1 MILTKLKD
9 FADEQMTLP
18 PAMYA
23 ELKIRYLIDLN
34 LDGTL
39 KGNFVPLG
47 GDTKAN
53 KRGNPFIVPFVGRTV
68 GIKPKLLADS
78 AEYVLGIPRPD
89 SKLDRVADC
98 HQQFKDLIQKCW
110 EATQDPKLQAI
121 QIFLNGWQPEK
132 LADCLPSGFK
142 IDKFDAS
149 DNITFQV
156 DGVIIADARSSN
168 HQIEQFWAKLT
179 SGEREDSKES
189 GAMATCLITGEE
201 GLVVQRMP
209 LLIKGLIGGQP
220 SGTALVSAN
229 SDPFTSYGLKNS
241 LTSPISRSA
250 AEKFAKA
257 LNHLLAD
264 NRHRIYIGSTAYV
277 FWTKEE
283 IDSDFI
289 NLLKDPTI
297 EEVKNLLE
305 SPLSASQMYGV
316 KSQDFYALSL
326 SASMARSV
334 IRDWLETSISNV
346 EGHLREWF
354 TNQRIV
360 NNDGVI
366 GKPMNIYALAA
377 SVYRDANKEM
387 QSTVPTALIRHALH
401 GSRLSDD
408 LLIKLVNR
416 NRAEQDI
423 TYPRAAFIK
432 IILISQGKIA
442 MSEME
447 SLTLNPQLEGQEKAA
462 YHCGRLLA
470 ELEAIQRSALGNIN
484 ASLVDRYYGAASS
497 TPAKAFSPLMRGVQ
511 THLGKLRKNSPGINK
526 LREEQLEEI
535 MSHFTDGKFPNTL
548 NIGHQAIFA
557 LGYYHQRAAN
567 RAAMNAA
574 KAAKDAKTN
583 SQVLNQSP

>member
-1 MILTKLKD
+1 MILTKLND
-9 FADEQMTLP
+9 FANEQMTLP
-18 PAMYA
+18 PVNYR
-23 ELKIRYLIDLN
+23 KINVSWFIDLD
-34 LDGTL
+34 LDGSL
-39 KGNFVPLG
+39 IGFIPVGGESKSKKGKEIIAPYI
-47 GDTKAN
+47 
-53 KRGNPFIVPFVGRTV
+53 KRS
-68 GIKPKLLADS
+68 GIKPNPQLLVDNG
-78 AEYVLGIPRPD
+78 EYILGIVRAKSSPD
-89 SKLDRVADC
+89 RAIKC
-98 HQQFKDLIQKCW
+98 HESFKYLMILCH
-110 EATQDPKLQAI
+110 ET
-121 QIFLNGWQPEK
+121 
-132 LADCLPSGFK
+132 
-142 IDKFDAS
+142 
-149 DNITFQV
+149 
-156 DGVIIADARSSN
+156 
-168 HQIEQFWAKLT
+168 
-179 SGEREDSKES
+179 
-189 GAMATCLITGEE
+189 TGEE
-201 GLVVQRMP
+201 NLTAVNIFLSKWNPSDLQLIPNGFSPEDNLTFRVNNIILGDASLSIKSIEKFWEKHTSKSSDDVEDSSTQMFCLVTGELSSVVRRMP
-209 LLIKGLIGGQP
+209 ESIRGLIGGQP
-220 SGTALVSAN
+220 SGTELVSAN
-229 SDPFTSYGLKNS
+229 KKPFTSYGLENS

-305 SPLSASQMYGV
+305 SPLSASQMHGV
-316 KSQDFYALSL
+316 ESQDFYALSL

-334 IRDWLETSISNV
+334 VRDWLETTISHV
-346 EGHLREWF
+346 EEHLRQWF

-360 NNDGVI
+360 NNDGEI
-366 GKPMNIYALAA
+366 GKPLSIYTLAA
-377 SVYRDANKEM
+377 SVYRDASKEM
-387 QSTVPTALIRHALH
+387 QSTVPTVLIRHALH

-423 TYPRAAFIK
+423 TYPRAVFIK
-432 IILISQGKIA
+432 LILISQGKIA
-442 MSEME
+442 MSKME
-447 SLTLNPQLEGQEKAA
+447 SLNLNPQLEGQEKAA

-511 THLGKLRKNSPGINK
+511 THLGKLRKNAPGINK
-526 LREEQLEEI
+526 MREEQLEEI
-535 MSHFTDGKFPNTL
+535 VSHFTDGKLPNTL
-548 NIGHQAIFA
+548 NVGNQAIFA

-567 RAAMNAA
+567 RAAMNVA

-583 SQVLNQSP
+583 PQV

>member
-1 MILTKLKD
+1 MILTKLND
-9 FADEQMTLP
+9 FATEQMTLP

-23 ELKIRYLIDLN
+23 ELKIRWLVDLN

-39 KGNFVPLG
+39 KGNFIPLG

-53 KRGNPFIVPFVGRTV
+53 KRGNTFTVPFVGRT
-68 GIKPKLLADS
+68 GNIQPKLLADS

-89 SKLDRVADC
+89 PKLERVADC
-98 HQQFKDLIQKCW
+98 HQQFKELIQKCW
-110 EATQDPKLQAI
+110 AVTQDPKLQAI
-121 QIFLNGWQPEK
+121 QIFLNDWKPEK
-132 LADCLPSGFK
+132 LAECLPSGFK

-156 DGVIIADARSSN
+156 DGVIIADARSNN

-179 SGEREDSKES
+179 SGDGEDSKES
-189 GAMATCLITGEE
+189 GSIATCLITGDE

-264 NRHRIYIGSTAYV
+264 RQHRIYIGSTAYV
-277 FWTKEE
+277 FWTKEKTTFDP
-283 IDSDFI
+283 INFLDS
-289 NLLKDPTI
+289 PEPET
-297 EEVKNLLE
+297 VKNLLE

-316 KSQDFYALSL
+316 ESQDFYALSL
-326 SASMARSV
+326 TTSIARSV
-334 IRDWLETSISNV
+334 IRDWLETTIVNVERHLKEWFNNQKIVGKDGEVGKPLSISKLAISL
-346 EGHLREWF
+346 LRAKKNGQSPDYE
-354 TNQRIV
+354 TI
-360 NNDGVI
+360 
-366 GKPMNIYALAA
+366 K
-377 SVYRDANKEM
+377 KEL
-387 QSTVPTALIRHALH
+387 QPTISTALIRHALH

-423 TYPRAAFIK
+423 TYPRAVLIK
-432 IILISQGKIA
+432 LILISQGKIA

-447 SLTLNPQLEGQEKAA
+447 SLNLNPSLEGQEKAA

-470 ELEAIQRSALGNIN
+470 ELEAIQRSAN
-484 ASLVDRYYGAASS
+484 
-497 TPAKAFSPLMRGVQ
+497 
-511 THLGKLRKNSPGINK
+511 
-526 LREEQLEEI
+526 
-535 MSHFTDGKFPNTL
+535 
-548 NIGHQAIFA
+548 
-557 LGYYHQRAAN
+557 N
-567 RAAMNAA
+567 RP
-574 KAAKDAKTN
+574 
-583 SQVLNQSP
+583 Q

>member
-1 MILTKLKD
+1 MILTKLKE

-23 ELKIRYLIDLN
+23 ELKIRYLVILN
-34 LDGTL
+34 IDGTL
-39 KGNFVPLG
+39 NGQFIPLG
-47 GDTKAN
+47 GDTKAT
-53 KRGNPFIVPFVGRTV
+53 KRGNLYTVPFVGRTV

-89 SKLDRVADC
+89 SKLDRVAEC
-98 HQQFKDLIQKCW
+98 HRQFKELICQCW
-110 EATQDPKLQAI
+110 EVTQDPKLQAI
-121 QIFLNGWQPEK
+121 QIFLNNWEPSN
-132 LADCLPSGFK
+132 LAKCLPAGFNL
-142 IDKFDAS
+142 DKFDAS

-156 DGVIIADARSSN
+156 DGEIIADSRSN
-168 HQIEQFWAKLT
+168 NINIEQFWAKLT
-179 SGEREDSKES
+179 SGEGDEAKDN
-189 GAMATCLITGEE
+189 APMMTCLITGVE
-201 GLVVQRMP
+201 GAVAQRMP

-241 LTSPISRSA
+241 LSSPISRDA

-264 NRHRIYIGSTAYV
+264 DRHRMYIGSTAYV
-277 FWTKEE
+277 FWTKEKTE
-283 IDSDFI
+283 FNPISFFKTPD
-289 NLLKDPTI
+289 I
-297 EEVKNLLE
+297 EDVKNLLT
-305 SPLSASQMYGV
+305 SPFSASQMYGV
-316 KSQDFYALSL
+316 ENQDFYALSL
-326 SASMARSV
+326 TASMARSV
-334 IRDWLETSISNV
+334 VRDWLETTIDNV
-346 EGHLREWF
+346 HGNLKQWF
-354 TNQRIV
+354 NHQKIV
-360 NNDGVI
+360 NNDGEI
-366 GKPMNIYALAA
+366 GKPLGIYALAA
-377 SVYRDANKEM
+377 SVYRDPGKEI

-401 GSRLSDD
+401 GSRLADD
-408 LLIKLVNR
+408 LLVKLVRR

-423 TYPRAAFIK
+423 TYPRAVFIK

-447 SLTLNPQLEGQEKAA
+447 SLNLNPQLEGQEKAA

-470 ELEAIQRSALGNIN
+470 ELEAVQRSALGNIN

-497 TPAKAFSPLMRGVQ
+497 TPAKAFSPLLRGVQ
-511 THLGKLRKNSPGINK
+511 SHLGKLRKNAPGINK

-535 MSHFTDGKFPNTL
+535 MSHFTEGKLPNTL
-548 NIGHQAIFA
+548 NVGSQAIFA

-574 KAAKDAKTN
+574 KVAKTLKAN
-583 SQVLNQSP
+583 A

>member
-1 MILTKLKD
+1 
-9 FADEQMTLP
+9 
-18 PAMYA
+18 
-23 ELKIRYLIDLN
+23 
-34 LDGTL
+34 
-39 KGNFVPLG
+39 
-47 GDTKAN
+47 
-53 KRGNPFIVPFVGRTV
+53 
-68 GIKPKLLADS
+68 
-78 AEYVLGIPRPD
+78 
-89 SKLDRVADC
+89 
-98 HQQFKDLIQKCW
+98 
-110 EATQDPKLQAI
+110 
-121 QIFLNGWQPEK
+121 
-132 LADCLPSGFK
+132 
-142 IDKFDAS
+142 
-149 DNITFQV
+149 
-156 DGVIIADARSSN
+156 
-168 HQIEQFWAKLT
+168 
-179 SGEREDSKES
+179 
-189 GAMATCLITGEE
+189 
-201 GLVVQRMP
+201 
-209 LLIKGLIGGQP
+209 
-220 SGTALVSAN
+220 
-229 SDPFTSYGLKNS
+229 
-241 LTSPISRSA
+241 
-250 AEKFAKA
+250 
-257 LNHLLAD
+257 
-264 NRHRIYIGSTAYV
+264 
-277 FWTKEE
+277 
-283 IDSDFI
+283 
-289 NLLKDPTI
+289 
-297 EEVKNLLE
+297 
-305 SPLSASQMYGV
+305 
-316 KSQDFYALSL
+316 
-326 SASMARSV
+326 MARSV
-334 IRDWLETSISNV
+334 VRDWLETTISNV

-360 NNDGVI
+360 NNDGEI

-387 QSTVPTALIRHALH
+387 QSKVPTALIRHALH

-423 TYPRAAFIK
+423 TYPRAVFIK

-511 THLGKLRKNSPGINK
+511 THLGKLRKNAPGINK

-574 KAAKDAKTN
+574 KAAKDAKAN
-583 SQVLNQSP
+583 PQVLNQSP